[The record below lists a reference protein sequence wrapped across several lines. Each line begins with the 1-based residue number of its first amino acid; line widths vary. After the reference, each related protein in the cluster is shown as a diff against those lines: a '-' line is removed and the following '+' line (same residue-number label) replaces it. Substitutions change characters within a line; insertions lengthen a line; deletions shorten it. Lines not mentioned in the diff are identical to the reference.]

1 MRQASSPAVNEAGA
15 RSAAPPP
22 PAVSGLPRERAN
34 IRGVLLSLVAVASLA
49 GCTGQQGALCTLSD
63 MDSGVSVVWRPAD
76 FKGSGGA
83 TIRVCV
89 DGSCEERASGDGS
102 EPFGRLSVRLPQ
114 DIGAKKLP
122 VELTV
127 TPAEGGSPVTYTE
140 QAQLTEERPNGP
152 NCEPVAW
159 VASFRADPVKGLVSS
174 EGFSLQGK

>member
-1 MRQASSPAVNEAGA
+1 MGRV
-15 RSAAPPP
+15 
-22 PAVSGLPRERAN
+22 V
-34 IRGVLLSLVAVASLA
+34 LSLLIVASLG
-49 GCTGQQGALCTLSD
+49 GCSGQQGHMCTLIG

-89 DGSCEERASGDGS
+89 DGSCEERASGDPSDPIGMA
-102 EPFGRLSVRLPQ
+102 SVRLPD
-114 DIGAKKLP
+114 DIGGKTLP

-127 TPAEGGSPVTYTE
+127 TPVKGGSVVTDTA

-159 VASFRADPVKGLVSS
+159 VASFRADPVKGLVSA
-174 EGFSLQGK
+174 EGFSLQRDQP

>member
-1 MRQASSPAVNEAGA
+1 MGRV
-15 RSAAPPP
+15 
-22 PAVSGLPRERAN
+22 V
-34 IRGVLLSLVAVASLA
+34 LSLLVVASLG
-49 GCTGQQGALCTLSD
+49 GCSGQQGHMCTLSD

-102 EPFGRLSVRLPQ
+102 EPFGRISVRLPQ

-159 VASFRADPVKGLVSS
+159 VASFRADPVKGLVSA
-174 EGFSLQGK
+174 EGFSLQGDQP